1 MYTYPNEQNLL
12 KKPVM
17 LFLLLHMRSHYKV
30 AYYFTTDFSGHIF
43 VMYTKLIN
51 DFFIY
56 LLTTKFNKSDLKWI

>member
-17 LFLLLHMRSHYKV
+17 LFLLHYMRSHYKV

-43 VMYTKLIN
+43 VMYSCKQLIN
-51 DFFIY
+51 DFHLSPDHKI
-56 LLTTKFNKSDLKWI
+56 

>member
-17 LFLLLHMRSHYKV
+17 LFLLHYMRSHYKV

-43 VMYTKLIN
+43 VMYTTN
-51 DFFIY
+51 
-56 LLTTKFNKSDLKWI
+56 